1 MLFRPLPVLL
11 CALLLHGCSDDG
23 GFTNHDATA
32 PPPKDQGPP
41 PDGPAADWLIQ
52 ADGTVGPPVALSLAT
67 FNVKDFFDAQDDP
80 THFDLVLTASE
91 VKSKIVE
98 LGQALRQ
105 LKADVIALQEVENK
119 PLLLRLVNE
128 ELSTLGYTNVV
139 LIEGNDARGIDV
151 ALLSRYPVTK
161 ARSHVGDRFKGVDGD
176 TTTYGFSRDCLEA
189 TLALGPGREL
199 ILLVNH
205 LAATDSENYQ
215 ESINRRKAQASRVRE
230 ILDGILAAHPQAN
243 LAVVGDLNDTPDSR
257 TLELVRD
264 GSPSL
269 FDVLTLVPSSERY
282 THAKKSQL
290 DYILLGPGLKA
301 DLTESS
307 VKADH
312 SQVFSD
318 TSDHVPVFA
327 RFTVK

>member
-1 MLFRPLPVLL
+1 MLLRPPLPVLL
-11 CALLLHGCSDDG
+11 CTLLLCGCSDDG
-23 GFTNHDATA
+23 GFDHDTA
-32 PPPKDQGPP
+32 PPPPRDQGSPE
-41 PDGPAADWLIQ
+41 DGPVADWLIQ
-52 ADGTVGPPVALSLAT
+52 ADGTAGPPVALSLAT

-80 THFDLVLTASE
+80 AHFDLVLTASE
-91 VKSKIVE
+91 VKSKIGE

-105 LKADVIALQEVENK
+105 LKADVVALQEVENK

-189 TLALGPGREL
+189 TLTLAPGREL
-199 ILLVNH
+199 VLLVNH

-257 TLELVRD
+257 TLELIRD
-264 GSPSL
+264 GSPQL
-269 FDVLTLVPSSERY
+269 LDVLTLVPAGERY

-290 DYILLGPGLKA
+290 DYILLAPGLKA
-301 DLTESS
+301 DLNESS

-312 SQVFSD
+312 SPVFSD
-318 TSDHVPVFA
+318 TSDHAPVYA
-327 RFTVK
+327 QLTVR